1 MAWKLL
7 FGSDVGLMS
16 LLTILIVIAIA
27 VYLYFFF
34 RRKMAE
40 EDKAGESRG

>member
-27 VYLYFFF
+27 VYLYLFF

-40 EDKAGESRG
+40 DENRESRG

>member
-7 FGSDVGLMS
+7 FGSDIGLMS

-40 EDKAGESRG
+40 EDKTGESRG

>member
-7 FGSDVGLMS
+7 FASDVGLMS
-16 LLTILIVIAIA
+16 LVTILIVIAIA
-27 VYLYFFF
+27 VYLFFFF

-40 EDKAGESRG
+40 DDKARES

>member
-16 LLTILIVIAIA
+16 MLTILIVIAIA

-40 EDKAGESRG
+40 EDETGESRG

>member
-7 FGSDVGLMS
+7 FGSDVGLFS
-16 LLTILIVIAIA
+16 LVTILVVIVIGAGL
-27 VYLYFFF
+27 YLFV

-40 EDKAGESRG
+40 EESGQPRA

>member
-7 FGSDVGLMS
+7 FGSDVGLFS
-16 LLTILIVIAIA
+16 LVTIAIVIVIG
-27 VYLYFFF
+27 VWLYVFI

-40 EDKAGESRG
+40 EENGQPRA

>member
-16 LLTILIVIAIA
+16 LATILVIIAIG

-40 EDKAGESRG
+40 DESGESRG

>member
-16 LLTILIVIAIA
+16 LLSILIVIAIGI
-27 VYLYFFF
+27 YLYLFF

-40 EDKAGESRG
+40 DENREPRG